1 MVSYPKEMTLKDGSR
16 ITLREIQRDEIDKSY
31 EFFKDLPLEDRQY
44 LRIDVTD
51 KEQIRRRLDPG
62 PFQCIWRIVA
72 EKDGK
77 IYADAT
83 VCSHATGWMRH
94 TSEIRCIIH
103 PEYKRKGLGSL
114 LIWEL
119 FQRTLTEKAHMV
131 FCDVMPEQKAAI
143 AVLERL
149 GFKLSMIRPNHVK
162 DIQGKKHDLY
172 IYTKNV
178 QEMWETLKSY
188 MDEYDFDISIR
199 H

>member
-1 MVSYPKEMTLKDGSR
+1 MVGYPKETTLKDGTKL
-16 ITLREIQRDEIDKSY
+16 ILRKIGVEDVDKSY
-31 EFFKDLPLEDRQY
+31 EFFKNLPQEDRQY
-44 LRIDVTD
+44 LRVDVLD
-51 KEQIRRRLDPG
+51 KEQIKLRMDPG
-62 PFQCIWRIVA
+62 PFDWCWRIVA
-72 EKDGK
+72 EKDNK

-83 VCSHATGWMRH
+83 VRSPVTGWMRH

-103 PEYKRKGLGSL
+103 PDFKRKGLGSL

-119 FQRTLTEKAHMV
+119 FQKTLAEKSHMV

-162 DIQGKKHDLY
+162 DISGNKHDLY

-178 QEMWETLKSY
+178 QEMWDTLKSY

>member
-1 MVSYPKEMTLKDGSR
+1 V
-16 ITLREIQRDEIDKSY
+16 DKSF
-31 EFFKDLPLEDRQY
+31 EFFKSLPLEDRQY
-44 LRIDVTD
+44 LRSDVTD
-51 KEQIRRRLDPG
+51 IEQIKLRMNPG
-62 PFQCIWRIVA
+62 PFFSIWRLVA
-72 EKDGK
+72 EEKGR
-77 IYADAT
+77 IIADAT
-83 VCSHATGWMRH
+83 VCRHVTGWMRH

-103 PEYKRKGLGSL
+103 PSYKRKGLGSL

-119 FQRTLTEKAHMV
+119 FQKTLSDKTHMV

-162 DIQGKKHDLY
+162 DISDKKHDLY

-178 QEMWETLKSY
+178 QEMWDTLKSY
-188 MDEYDFDISIR
+188 MDQYDFDISIR